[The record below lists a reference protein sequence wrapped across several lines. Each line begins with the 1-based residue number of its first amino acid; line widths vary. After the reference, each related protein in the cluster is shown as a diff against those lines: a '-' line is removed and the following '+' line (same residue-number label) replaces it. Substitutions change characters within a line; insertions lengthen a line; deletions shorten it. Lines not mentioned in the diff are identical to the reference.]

1 MAAWLHAAI
10 LIASG
15 HPKAMMDFAHAKIAA
30 ISEVRSLSGKISVFS
45 WVSQNIFP
53 GPHPLAVVRR
63 RKQDVFPEGHFQ
75 GHVAATGW
83 DSPPAP
89 PLHACCLLNF
99 NSHGSQQ
106 GLSTV
111 SRPLS
116 HPEPAQSLDRLQSEA
131 AAGKFLQAHLAGER
145 SSPGLQIAGAGLID

>member
-111 SRPLS
+111 SRPLYLILNPLS
-116 HPEPAQSLDRLQSEA
+116 RSIVCSQKPQQENSCRHIWLGNDPAQACKLQ
-131 AAGKFLQAHLAGER
+131 GLA
-145 SSPGLQIAGAGLID
+145 